1 MLTRK
6 HCKQM
11 KSITIA
17 TRILPDWHQELN
29 QIMIAT
35 GQTQSE
41 VVQEAIGQYLGKT
54 RRAKV
59 ITRLDALEKRVGTIA
74 ALIAQ

>member
-1 MLTRK
+1 
-6 HCKQM
+6 M